1 VARLLARYFV
11 ALALWVVAVVV
22 AIVLGLGEGGDDDIV
37 TTSGAALAVGVLV
50 VSTVLIHLV
59 VHERIRLSIVVGA
72 LLLSFAVGALW
83 QRAWLESSGDE
94 SPFLVASALALVLVG
109 PASLVLGHVS
119 LTARS
124 RSGFEK

>member
-1 VARLLARYFV
+1 VARLLARYLV

-83 QRAWLESSGDE
+83 QRAWSESRDE